1 MKSDRLLEEIKYKID
16 IVEFLSDY
24 VQLKKSGQNYKGLCP
39 FHSEKTPS
47 FMVSQAK
54 QIFHC
59 FGCGVG
65 GDVISFLMKHENLS
79 FSEAIRYTAKK
90 AGIKITDFKFDKD
103 DFSKKRENIIQ
114 INNEAMKF
122 FIKNLSS
129 SEAAKVYLKNRDI
142 NEESIDK
149 FCIGYATDERDA
161 LLKYMKKV
169 GYADSLIKDAGLV
182 VSAERGYRDMFRE
195 RIIFPIFNL
204 QNDVIA
210 FGGRVMDNSMPKYL
224 NSPETGV
231 FKKGET
237 LFAINLSKEDI
248 RKKAYAIIVEGYLD
262 AIMCHQY
269 GFNNTVAPLGTAL
282 TLRHLHRLR
291 LLTNK
296 IVLVFDS
303 DEAGISAA
311 RRSLSILCESDFRA
325 RVLLLPEGEDPDSF
339 LRKNGS
345 QPFKKMLSHTISM
358 IEFLLNKSKE
368 DRIDNAREALGM
380 IATMKDLI
388 IADEM
393 LRELADRSRINESV
407 LRSELKKTRGKA
419 GLYNVERMKQ
429 VETAL
434 NREEYLLLSAIIAF
448 PGKVNDVLSKL
459 TIEELKDETIKSI
472 FKKIKIHSGH
482 FSMNSFL
489 GTADEEEKALI
500 TKLSLEP
507 GFDLELVD
515 KNIDDCLQTLAQ
527 KKFEERKKLA
537 DTKEPDDAVLH
548 NLLLKEKRKLIKGH
562 HP

>member
-16 IVEFLSDY
+16 IVEFLPDY

-79 FSEAIRYTAKK
+79 FGEAIRYIAKK

-103 DFSKKRENIIQ
+103 DFHEKRENIIQ

-161 LLKYMKKV
+161 LLKYMKKI

-182 VSAERGYRDMFRE
+182 VSAEKSYRDVFRG

-224 NSPETGV
+224 NSPETEI
-231 FKKGET
+231 FKKGDT
-237 LFAINLSKEDI
+237 LFAINLSKDGI
-248 RKKAYAIIVEGYLD
+248 RKKDYVIIVEGYLD
-262 AIMCHQY
+262 AIVCHQY
-269 GFNNTVAPLGTAL
+269 GFKNTAAPLGTAL
-282 TLRHLHRLR
+282 TFRHLQRLK
-291 LLTNK
+291 LLTK
-296 IVLVFDS
+296 KVVLVFDG

-311 RRSLSILCESDFRA
+311 RRSLSIVCESDFKA

-339 LRKNGS
+339 LRKNSS
-345 QPFKKMLSHTISM
+345 QPFEKMLSDTMSM
-358 IEFLLNKSKE
+358 IEFLLNTSSASGGG
-368 DRIDNAREALGM
+368 DRIDNVRKALGM
-380 IATMKDLI
+380 IAGVKDLI

-393 LRELADRSRINESV
+393 LGELADRSRINESV
-407 LRSELKKTRGKA
+407 LRSELKKMKKKA
-419 GLYNVERMKQ
+419 GPHSLKGRGPVKAVRNE
-429 VETAL
+429 
-434 NREEYLLLSAIIAF
+434 EEYLLLSAIIAF
-448 PGKVNDVLSKL
+448 PEKADNILSRL
-459 TIEELKDETIKSI
+459 NTEDLKDQTIRSI
-472 FKKIKIHSGH
+472 FKKIK
-482 FSMNSFL
+482 
-489 GTADEEEKALI
+489 TAADNLNI
-500 TKLSLEP
+500 SSLLDNP
-507 GFDLELVD
+507 
-515 KNIDDCLQTLAQ
+515 
-527 KKFEERKKLA
+527 
-537 DTKEPDDAVLH
+537 
-548 NLLLKEKRKLIKGH
+548 
-562 HP
+562 